1 MTELGIRTDNLWK
14 NFGSTTVLR
23 GISLD
28 VPTGTVVGLLGA
40 NGAGKS
46 TLIKCLVGLLRP
58 TQGSSQLLGDDSLH
72 LSAEVKERLGY
83 VPQDIRLYTWMT
95 VEQIIQYTS
104 AYYPKWDQK
113 LIDKLIAN
121 WDIPRTHRVGPLS
134 PGQLQKL
141 GLLLAI
147 GPHPDLLILDE
158 PVAALDPLA
167 RREFLRSLLE
177 FAQEENK
184 TILFS
189 THITSDLERV
199 ASHVVMSKAGEVQL
213 YEELGDL
220 KDRVKRLR
228 IVAEREFPPD
238 FEVPGAMHT
247 EVSGTVAIATVVGA
261 DEALLSLVRQKW
273 NATVNI
279 EDLKLEEIF
288 VELNSQLTPRA

>member
-1 MTELGIRTDNLWK
+1 MTDFAIRTGNLWK
-14 NFGSTTVLR
+14 NFGSTQVLR
-23 GISLD
+23 GITLD
-28 VPTGTVVGLLGA
+28 IPAGTVVGLLGA

-58 TQGSSQLLGDDSLH
+58 TMGNSELLGDDSLH

-83 VPQDIRLYTWMT
+83 VPQDIRLYSWMT

-104 AYYPKWDQK
+104 AYYPKWDAK
-113 LIDKLIAN
+113 LMDKLINN
-121 WDIPRTHRVGPLS
+121 WDIPRTHRIGPLS

-141 GLLLAI
+141 GLLLAM
-147 GPHPDLLILDE
+147 GPRPDLLILDE

-199 ASHVVMSKAGEVQL
+199 ASHVVMLKAGEVSL
-213 YEELGDL
+213 FEELDAL
-220 KDRVKRLR
+220 KDRVKRIR
-228 IVAEREFPPD
+228 IAGEWEFTAD
-238 FEVPGAMHT
+238 FEVPQALHT
-247 EVSGTVAIATVVGA
+247 EVSGKIALATVVGA
-261 DEALLSLVRQKW
+261 DDALLSLLRQKW
-273 NATVNI
+273 NATVSV
-279 EDLKLEEIF
+279 EDLNLEEIF
-288 VELNSQLTPRA
+288 VEMNSRLTPVA

>member
-1 MTELGIRTDNLWK
+1 MTDFAIRTANLWK
-14 NFGSTTVLR
+14 NFGSTQVLR
-23 GISLD
+23 GITLD
-28 VPTGTVVGLLGA
+28 IPAGTVVGLLGA

-58 TQGSSQLLGDDSLH
+58 TQGNSELLGDDSLQ

-83 VPQDIRLYTWMT
+83 VPQDIRLYSWMT

-113 LIDKLIAN
+113 LVDKLITN
-121 WDIPRTHRVGPLS
+121 WDIPRTHRIGPLS

-141 GLLLAI
+141 GLLLAM

-199 ASHVVMSKAGEVQL
+199 ASHVVMLRAGEVDL
-213 YEELGDL
+213 YEELDAL
-220 KDRVKRLR
+220 KDRVKRVR
-228 IVAEREFPPD
+228 IVAEGDFPPS
-238 FEVPGAMHT
+238 FEIPNAVQI
-247 EVSGTVAIATVVGA
+247 EVTGKLAIATVVGA
-261 DEALLSLVRQKW
+261 DDALVSLLKQKW
-273 NATVNI
+273 TATVSV
-279 EDLKLEEIF
+279 EDLNLEEIF
-288 VELNSQLTPRA
+288 VELNSQITPRA